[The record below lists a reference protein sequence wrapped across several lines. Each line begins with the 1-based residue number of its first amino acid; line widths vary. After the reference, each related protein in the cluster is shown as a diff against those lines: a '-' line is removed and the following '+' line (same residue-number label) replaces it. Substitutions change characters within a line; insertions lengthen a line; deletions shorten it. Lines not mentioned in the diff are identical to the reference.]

1 MATLTVLKFE
11 TAIGAENALEVIEDL
26 SNKQLIN
33 LQDAAIVTWPVGK
46 KNQNQSICLISF
58 IPLFGLVVGATI
70 GALAGSMTYLGINED
85 FIKSIRRKMTEGTST
100 LFLMTSNAVE
110 DRIVEAMKQSK
121 FEIIATNLAKE
132 EEAKLHA
139 VFGEE

>member
-1 MATLTVLKFE
+1 
-11 TAIGAENALEVIEDL
+11 
-26 SNKQLIN
+26 LIK
-33 LQDAAIVTWPVGK
+33 LHDAAIVTWPVGK